1 MTAMSPAERK
11 RQQRAREKLKEE
23 QRLAALLAYR
33 LQVDV
38 FHATAGHLDRI
49 MQICQL
55 EERQDA
61 ITRLIH
67 NASRMPDEQL
77 REFMRQP

>member
-1 MTAMSPAERK
+1 MSALSPADRK
-11 RQQRAREKLKEE
+11 RQQRARDKLKEE

-38 FHATAGHLDRI
+38 FHATAERLEQI
-49 MQICQL
+49 MGTCEL

-67 NASRMPDEQL
+67 NASRLPDDQL
-77 REFMRQP
+77 REFLRQP

>member
-1 MTAMSPAERK
+1 MPAKSPAQRK
-11 RQQRAREKLKEE
+11 AEQRARDKLKQE

-38 FHATAGHLDRI
+38 FHATAERLDAI
-49 MQICQL
+49 MATCEL

-67 NASRMPDEQL
+67 NASRMPEAQL

>member
-1 MTAMSPAERK
+1 MAKSPAQRK
-11 RQQRAREKLKEE
+11 AEQRARDKLKEE

-38 FHATAGHLDRI
+38 FHGTAERLDKI
-49 MQICQL
+49 MAACDI

-67 NASRMPDEQL
+67 NTSRMPDDQL
-77 REFMRQP
+77 REFLRQP

>member
-1 MTAMSPAERK
+1 MSAMTPAERK
-11 RQQRAREKLKEE
+11 RQQRDREKLKEE

-38 FHATAGHLDRI
+38 FHATAERLDTI
-49 MQICQL
+49 MAACEL

-67 NASRMPDEQL
+67 NASRMPAEQL

>member
-1 MTAMSPAERK
+1 MKAKTPAQRK
-11 RQQRAREKLKEE
+11 AEQRARDKLKEE
-23 QRLAALLAYR
+23 ERLAALLAYR
-33 LQVDV
+33 LRLDV
-38 FHATAGHLDRI
+38 FHGTAERLDHI
-49 MQICQL
+49 MAACDI

-67 NASRMPDEQL
+67 NASRMPEAQL

>member
-1 MTAMSPAERK
+1 MAKSPAQRKAEQRERD
-11 RQQRAREKLKEE
+11 KLKEE

-33 LQVDV
+33 IKIDV
-38 FHATAGHLDRI
+38 FHGTAERLNRVMATCDI
-49 MQICQL
+49 

-61 ITRLIH
+61 ISRLIH

-77 REFMRQP
+77 REFLRQP

>member
-1 MTAMSPAERK
+1 MAKPPAQRK
-11 RQQRAREKLKEE
+11 AEQRARDKLKEE

-38 FHATAGHLDRI
+38 FHATAERLDSI
-49 MQICQL
+49 MATCEL

>member
-1 MTAMSPAERK
+1 MTAMTPAER
-11 RQQRAREKLKEE
+11 L
-23 QRLAALLAYR
+23 
-33 LQVDV
+33 DSNM
-38 FHATAGHLDRI
+38 AT
-49 MQICQL
+49 CEL